1 MVLNREVTRWKL
13 VVVAQ
18 YNGVHISCCF
28 YACTHFLTLST
39 IRKIRLYCALSWKLY
54 SKSKPNFRL
63 EFFTI
68 LEVDDHRQSFLIS
81 FWVGKEANLGRNCG
95 AKNGH
100 YSRLN
105 CPSGDKRSFKG
116 RWFLCSFR
124 FWRLVVVR
132 RTLLVCV
139 WYEAPLLEMI
149 SLTQT
154 APKLNRDPKKNFCHL
169 HFFKWPH
176 TDFLLDRIILLYF
189 FLSWYM

>member
-13 VVVAQ
+13 VVAQ

-54 SKSKPNFRL
+54 LKPKPNFRL
-63 EFFTI
+63 DFFTI
-68 LEVDDHRQSFLIS
+68 LKVDDRRQSFLIS

-132 RTLLVCV
+132 RTPLVCV
-139 WYEAPLLEMI
+139 IWSSPF
-149 SLTQT
+149 
-154 APKLNRDPKKNFCHL
+154 RDDFTYSNCSQVEPRPKKTFAICTFSNG
-169 HFFKWPH
+169 H
-176 TDFLLDRIILLYF
+176 TQIFYSIE
-189 FLSWYM
+189 

>member
-1 MVLNREVTRWKL
+1 MAFILAAASTLALIFWPCRLFGKYGFIVRYPEKSIWNLNPTLDW
-13 VVVAQ
+13 
-18 YNGVHISCCF
+18 N
-28 YACTHFLTLST
+28 FLATLG
-39 IRKIRLYCALSWKLY
+39 
-54 SKSKPNFRL
+54 
-63 EFFTI
+63 
-68 LEVDDHRQSFLIS
+68 VDDRRQSFLIS

-139 WYEAPLLEMI
+139 IWSSPF
-149 SLTQT
+149 
-154 APKLNRDPKKNFCHL
+154 RDDFTYSNCSQVEPRPKKNFCHL

-189 FLSWYM
+189 FSKLIHVVYC